1 MQKETLNLSA
11 WEQIKEKVKRWFGK
25 GEYGTARDFLNLHK
39 MRENSIDL
47 EFLLLTKEFK
57 ENGLKKDV
65 YGAQYDLK
73 QEFKDFEERKTK
85 GEFVGKN
92 EQKAL
97 DFLQKYKLKLS
108 ALESKVDEL
117 AHLKKEIATIK
128 SVINGNDLDVKK
140 EEELQSYKTYQEA
153 ENEKE
158 RARRQRWREKGL

>member
-1 MQKETLNLSA
+1 
-11 WEQIKEKVKRWFGK
+11 
-25 GEYGTARDFLNLHK
+25 

-65 YGAQYDLK
+65 YGTQYDLK
-73 QEFKDFEERKTK
+73 QEFKDFEERKDK
-85 GEFVGKN
+85 GEFVGEN

-97 DFLQKYKLKLS
+97 DFLEKYKLKLS
-108 ALESKVDEL
+108 ALDSKVDEL
-117 AHLKKEIATIK
+117 ANLKKEIATIK
-128 SVINGNDLDVKK
+128 SVISGNDLDVKK

>member
-1 MQKETLNLSA
+1 
-11 WEQIKEKVKRWFGK
+11 
-25 GEYGTARDFLNLHK
+25 

-65 YGAQYDLK
+65 YGTQYDLK
-73 QEFKDFEERKTK
+73 QEFKDFEERKDK
-85 GEFVGKN
+85 GEFVGEN

-97 DFLQKYKLKLS
+97 DFLEKYKLKLS
-108 ALESKVDEL
+108 ALDSKVDEL
-117 AHLKKEIATIK
+117 ANLKKDIATIK
-128 SVINGNDLDVKK
+128 SVISGNDLDVKK

>member
-11 WEQIKEKVKRWFGK
+11 WEKIKEKVKRWFGK

-65 YGAQYDLK
+65 YGTQYDLK
-73 QEFKDFEERKTK
+73 QEFKDFEERKDK
-85 GEFVGKN
+85 GEFVGEN

-97 DFLQKYKLKLS
+97 DFLEKYKLKLS
-108 ALESKVDEL
+108 ALDSKVDEL
-117 AHLKKEIATIK
+117 ANLKKEIATIK
-128 SVINGNDLDVKK
+128 SVISGNDLDVKK

>member
-1 MQKETLNLSA
+1 MQKETLNLTA
-11 WEQIKEKVKRWFGK
+11 WEQIKEKVKRWFGNH
-25 GEYGTARDFLNLHK
+25 EYGQSRDFLNLHK

-65 YGAQYDLK
+65 YGTQYDLK
-73 QEFKDFEERKTK
+73 QEFKDFEERKDK
-85 GEFVGKN
+85 GEFVGEN

-97 DFLQKYKLKLS
+97 DFLEKYKLKLS
-108 ALESKVDEL
+108 ALDSKVDEL
-117 AHLKKEIATIK
+117 ANLKKEIATIK
-128 SVINGNDLDVKK
+128 SVISGNDLDVKK

>member
-1 MQKETLNLSA
+1 
-11 WEQIKEKVKRWFGK
+11 
-25 GEYGTARDFLNLHK
+25 

-65 YGAQYDLK
+65 YGTQYDLK
-73 QEFKDFEERKTK
+73 QEFKDFEERKDK
-85 GEFVGKN
+85 GEFVGEN

-97 DFLQKYKLKLS
+97 DFLKKYKLKLS
-108 ALESKVDEL
+108 ALDSKVDEL

>member
-25 GEYGTARDFLNLHK
+25 GEYVTARNFLNLHK

-65 YGAQYDLK
+65 YGTQYDLK
-73 QEFKDFEERKTK
+73 QEFKDFEERKDK
-85 GEFVGKN
+85 GEFVGEN

-97 DFLQKYKLKLS
+97 DFLEKYKLKLS
-108 ALESKVDEL
+108 ALDSKVDEL
-117 AHLKKEIATIK
+117 ANLKKEIATIK
-128 SVINGNDLDVKK
+128 SVISGNDLDVKK
-140 EEELQSYKTYQEA
+140 EEELQSYKTYKET
-153 ENEKE
+153 EDEKE

>member
-1 MQKETLNLSA
+1 MQKETLNLTA

-25 GEYGTARDFLNLHK
+25 GEYGTSRDFLTLHK
-39 MRENSIDL
+39 MRENSTDL

-57 ENGLKKDV
+57 
-65 YGAQYDLK
+65 
-73 QEFKDFEERKTK
+73 DFEERKDK
-85 GEFVGKN
+85 GEFVGEN

-97 DFLQKYKLKLS
+97 DFLEKYKLKLS
-108 ALESKVDEL
+108 ALDSKVDEL

-128 SVINGNDLDVKK
+128 SVISGNDLDVKK
-140 EEELQSYKTYQEA
+140 EEELQSYKTYKEA

>member
-1 MQKETLNLSA
+1 
-11 WEQIKEKVKRWFGK
+11 
-25 GEYGTARDFLNLHK
+25 

-65 YGAQYDLK
+65 YGTQYDLK
-73 QEFKDFEERKTK
+73 QEFKDFEERKDK
-85 GEFVGKN
+85 GEFVGEN

-108 ALESKVDEL
+108 ALDSKVDEL
-117 AHLKKEIATIK
+117 ANLKKEIATIK
-128 SVINGNDLDVKK
+128 SVISGNDLDVKK